1 MDRTRIEQAVRSLC
15 ASRDD
20 IAAVYL
26 HGSQAR
32 GTAHAASDVDVAVLY
47 RDRPPPGLEVL
58 SLGLEAAL
66 ERELGIP
73 VQAITLNTAPPELVH
88 RVLRDDCLLLER
100 DASAR
105 VRFEVRA
112 RNEYFDL
119 KPYLDEYRRAQA

>member
-1 MDRTRIEQAVRSLC
+1 MDPTRIEAAVRLLC

-32 GTAHAASDVDVAVLY
+32 GTARATSDVDVAVLY
-47 RDRPPPGLEVL
+47 REAPPPGLAAL

-66 ERELGIP
+66 ERELGSP
-73 VQAITLNTAPPELVH
+73 VQAITLNTASPELAH
-88 RVLRDDCLLLER
+88 RVLCDGYLLLER

-105 VRFEVRA
+105 VRFEVRV

-119 KPYLDEYRRAQA
+119 KPYLDEYRRAPA